1 MAVIFCIFYFTDV
14 VRKFADRDTTLVLSQ
29 EIIEGKGVESPFIT
43 FCMQPTAKWAI
54 LDKYKLS
61 SGVLNEPNQNDK
73 EILVS
78 LNKTIETLFREA
90 TFKINVD
97 FDLYIR
103 LWYYEDGWKYYKGK
117 MQEGSNYI
125 TVGAPTTLR
134 SKIEGYI
141 RLLIFR
147 KFSPLPAVI

>member
-1 MAVIFCIFYFTDV
+1 MLFICLAATFYIFYFTDI
-14 VRKFADRDTTLVLSQ
+14 VRKFAERDTTLVLSQ
-29 EIIEGKGVESPFIT
+29 EIMEDNVVEYPFIT
-43 FCMQPTAKWAI
+43 FCTQPKAKKAI
-54 LDKYKLS
+54 LEDYKLS
-61 SGVLNEPNQNDK
+61 KVVLNEPNQNDK

-97 FDLYIR
+97 YDLYIR

-125 TVGAPTTLR
+125 TVGAPTISNFEVFGQL
-134 SKIEGYI
+134 Y
-141 RLLIFR
+141 L
-147 KFSPLPAVI
+147 